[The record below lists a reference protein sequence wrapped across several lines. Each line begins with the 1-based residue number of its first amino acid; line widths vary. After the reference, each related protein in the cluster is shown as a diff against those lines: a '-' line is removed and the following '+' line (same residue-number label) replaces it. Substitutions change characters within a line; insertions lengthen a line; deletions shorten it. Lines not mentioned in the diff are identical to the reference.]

1 MKRAKCFELVQLG
14 VEDNIGPQSICNN
27 LFLDFT
33 TWQYTRQKSLFSK
46 SMADKI

>member
-14 VEDNIGPQSICNN
+14 VEGNIGPQSICTH